1 MNGWV
6 VGWLDNSRL
15 LADLFGQQNMVPNP
29 VYLGADIFSSSGISL
44 GAAPVPQLQ
53 SLQVVGSDSIYS
65 PQTNT
70 ILSLTTGATSWASAD
85 PICQVDYSECPIPYA
100 GAVTGSQVIFVS
112 GALVLAQP
120 Y

>member
-6 VGWLDNSRL
+6 VGWLDNTRP
-15 LADLFGQQNMVPNP
+15 LAEQFGQENMNPNP
-29 VYLGADIFSSSGISL
+29 VYEGADIFSSSGTNL
-44 GAAPVPQLQ
+44 GPTEIPQIQ
-53 SLQVVGSDSIYS
+53 SLQVVTSNSIYS

-70 ILSLTTGATSWASAD
+70 IMSLTTRATSWASAD
-85 PICQVDYSECPIPYA
+85 TQPFPIA
-100 GAVTGSQVIFVS
+100 GAVTGTQVIFSS